1 MTMGIIY
8 GFECIYIDQDQGKI
22 RLSILIDVQDLLKSA
37 TVQRLS
43 LNHALPDDGIGL
55 LRLLVLLV
63 DFVVCLCQ
71 ILQLCRTDHRE
82 DLS

>member
-37 TVQRLS
+37 TVQ
-43 LNHALPDDGIGL
+43 
-55 LRLLVLLV
+55 
-63 DFVVCLCQ
+63 
-71 ILQLCRTDHRE
+71 LQ
-82 DLS
+82 